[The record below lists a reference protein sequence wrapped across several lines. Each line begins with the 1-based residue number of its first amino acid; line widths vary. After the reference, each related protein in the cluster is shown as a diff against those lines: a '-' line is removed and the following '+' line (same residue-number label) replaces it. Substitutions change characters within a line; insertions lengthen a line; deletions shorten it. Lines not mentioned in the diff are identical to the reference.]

1 MRFIKYIFFI
11 ALIFLISCQEESA
24 TTPEEKNDI
33 EKIAD
38 HLPFTR
44 YELTD
49 LSNFKSEGTN
59 WVIGSAV
66 TSDFQKPWD
75 LSFESGSGI
84 LVNNVKD
91 QGVRDQDNAADGAH
105 LFSNIEHGDI
115 EIEFEVLLPKE
126 SNSGVY
132 FQGRYEL
139 QLRDTAEDEQ
149 LSSDDLGGV
158 YAQWKNADQ
167 KETIGGSA
175 PILNAA
181 RSAGLWQKFKV
192 LFRAPRFDAQGNK
205 TANAKFD
212 HIYLNDYLI
221 QKNVEVTGPTIGSP
235 HADEVALA
243 PFMIQGDHGP
253 IAIRNIDYKTYTN
266 ESVKL
271 SNLTYKVF
279 KGKFDYIPD
288 FSTLEV
294 IKEGAAENF
303 DDLES
308 LAGMNDGFCMVFEGD
323 IQVPR
328 DGQYLFETGIDD
340 GGNTYIDGQLIVHN
354 QGDPG
359 YGTERGVVELTK
371 GTHKLKQSYY
381 EEVWGARINMK
392 IEGPGMEKAEFPMR
406 DQPQATTDWPVQS
419 DFVLEV
425 GDEPELI
432 RGFAD
437 HYGQKKTHILSVGT
451 PQGIHY
457 SYDTRNNELI
467 NLWKGEFADVTRMW
481 NGRGAEQRL
490 DPVAAELSITDM
502 SDSNCKPNGY
512 TIGSDG
518 LPTFRYTCDNMNIT
532 DKVSPTEGK
541 KSASRVIS
549 VDKGSYQYEVASGD
563 GIKELSDGWY
573 SIDNQYFVRSNNA
586 DANWKVSDD
595 KIVATIAPSSELSY
609 EIYW

>member
-1 MRFIKYIFFI
+1 MKFIKSIFFI
-11 ALIFLISCQEESA
+11 ALIFLISCQEEK
-24 TTPEEKNDI
+24 TTTLEEKSDI
-33 EKIAD
+33 KKIAAN
-38 HLPFTR
+38 LPFTR
-44 YELTD
+44 YVLAD
-49 LSNFKSEGTN
+49 LGQFKTEGTN
-59 WVIGSAV
+59 WVTGSTV

-84 LVNNVKD
+84 LINNVKD
-91 QGVRDQDNAADGAH
+91 KGVRDKDGAADGAH
-105 LFSNIEHGDI
+105 LFTNIEHGDM
-115 EIEFEVLLPKE
+115 EIEFEVLVPKE

-132 FQGRYEL
+132 FQGRYEI
-139 QLRDTAEDEQ
+139 QLRDTAEDEDV
-149 LSSDDLGGV
+149 SADDIGGV
-158 YAQWKNADQ
+158 YAQWKNADK

-181 RSAGLWQKFKV
+181 RSAGLWQTFKV
-192 LFRAPRFDAQGNK
+192 LFRAPRFDAQGK
-205 TANAKFD
+205 KIANAKFD
-212 HIYLNDYLI
+212 HIYLNGYLI
-221 QKNVEVTGPTIGSP
+221 QKDVEVTGPTIGSP
-235 HADEVALA
+235 HADEVPLA
-243 PFMIQGDHGP
+243 PLMIQGDHGP
-253 IAIRNIDYKTYTN
+253 IAIRNIDYKTYTQ
-266 ESVKL
+266 ESISL
-271 SNLTYKVF
+271 SNLTYKVY

-294 IKEGAAENF
+294 VKEGVAENF
-303 DDLES
+303 DNLES
-308 LAGMNDGFCMVFEGD
+308 LADMNDGFCLVFEGD
-323 IQVPR
+323 IQVPL
-328 DGQYLFETGIDD
+328 DGQYLIETGIDD

-359 YGTERGVVELTK
+359 YGIERGIVELTK
-371 GTHKLKQSYY
+371 GVHRIKQSYY
-381 EEVWGARINMK
+381 EEVWGASINMK
-392 IEGPGMEKAEFPMR
+392 IEGPGMEKAEFPKR
-406 DQPQATTDWPVQS
+406 EQEQVSSDWPVKS
-419 DFVLEV
+419 EYILEV

-481 NGRGAEQRL
+481 KGRGAEQRL

-502 SDSNCKPNGY
+502 RNSNCKPNGY

-518 LPTFRYTCDNMNIT
+518 LPTFRYTCDDKNIT

-563 GIKELSDGWY
+563 SIKKLSKGWY
-573 SIDNQYFVRSNNA
+573 SVGNQYFVRPNSA
-586 DANWKVSDD
+586 DVKWKVSDD
-595 KIVATIAPSSELSY
+595 KIVATITPSSELSY
-609 EIYW
+609 EIFW